1 MGVSNPGLS
10 ENLSLLFPP
19 LDLFHSLSR
28 AISLIYGAQ
37 RIGSDSYTV
46 AKIVMWKCCVIS
58 TQLQLEDHATD
69 ETVHIVKLAIPA
81 TSERVRLDIF
91 STIHSLLVI
100 QHGMSGV

>member
-1 MGVSNPGLS
+1 MKALS
-10 ENLSLLFPP
+10 SADPIHPSAIPEARNLMENLRLLFPP

-58 TQLQLEDHATD
+58 VQLQLEDHAT
-69 ETVHIVKLAIPA
+69 
-81 TSERVRLDIF
+81 
-91 STIHSLLVI
+91 
-100 QHGMSGV
+100 